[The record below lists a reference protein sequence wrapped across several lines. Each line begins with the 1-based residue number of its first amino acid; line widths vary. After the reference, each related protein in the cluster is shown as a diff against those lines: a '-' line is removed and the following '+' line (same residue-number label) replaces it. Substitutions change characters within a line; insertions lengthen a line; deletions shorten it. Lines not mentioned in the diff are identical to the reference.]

1 MSKNICIAPIMP
13 NRMQSH
19 TAQKTSKHKT
29 FKLDT

>member
-19 TAQKTSKHKT
+19 TAQKHRNTKR
-29 FKLDT
+29 LN